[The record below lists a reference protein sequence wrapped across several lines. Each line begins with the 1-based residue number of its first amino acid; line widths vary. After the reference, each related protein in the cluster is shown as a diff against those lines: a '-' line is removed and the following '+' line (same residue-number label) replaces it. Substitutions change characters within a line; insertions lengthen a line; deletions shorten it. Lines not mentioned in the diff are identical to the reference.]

1 MKKQDF
7 NEFLKR
13 VDQQKK
19 ETQAID
25 WEKKKNEWLAYL
37 NKLYEKFNLYLEEY
51 IAEGIITINYQN
63 VSITEE
69 YIGSY
74 TAPEMI
80 INLGNEQV
88 ILTPVGTNL
97 IGAKGRVDIA
107 GRLGSAQLVLIDANT
122 RNVNDPLRKPESEN
136 QEPTNESEEKKA
148 LPKTWEWKFVSA
160 PPTRKFQPVNEET
173 IYSVIMEVTNG

>member
-1 MKKQDF
+1 MK
-7 NEFLKR
+7 
-13 VDQQKK
+13 
-19 ETQAID
+19 
-25 WEKKKNEWLAYL
+25 
-37 NKLYEKFNLYLEEY
+37 
-51 IAEGIITINYQN
+51 
-63 VSITEE
+63 ITEE

-148 LPKTWEWKFVSA
+148 LPKTWEWKFISA